1 MEIQTARLYS
11 NVQLLNLKREEKKL
25 NNDETEQHL
34 HPFLECPWD
43 PVDRCHPSDLS
54 VPGKRQIKR
63 WETHRGG
70 KGGIKEPQI
79 NRQVLPPFLKPFT
92 LNATASPQLAG
103 SACGGKKR
111 LKSMSRFLKNKTKKS
126 ADHTDTHTTGAKQN
140 TTATSQPSKTTS
152 NKKHTHTHKH
162 HLSGCMHNVDVVKS
176 YSSITGL
183 TPAVRTL
190 LTHQWNK
197 HMKRIIE

>member
-11 NVQLLNLKREEKKL
+11 NVQLLNLKREEKKQ

-126 ADHTDTHTTGAKQN
+126 ADHTDTHTPLVQSKTRLQLVSRPRRRAIRNTPTHTN
-140 TTATSQPSKTTS
+140 TTW
-152 NKKHTHTHKH
+152 
-162 HLSGCMHNVDVVKS
+162 VDACIMLTK
-176 YSSITGL
+176 
-183 TPAVRTL
+183 TPAWHWTI
-190 LTHQWNK
+190 LTW
-197 HMKRIIE
+197 